1 MWGELAI
8 HGRHQWDGADM
19 TLVRGIENICNKT
32 HTHEDTT
39 PYQHIHPTENVECIV
54 DEKHL
59 AHGESPPKSLNR

>member
-1 MWGELAI
+1 
-8 HGRHQWDGADM
+8 M
-19 TLVRGIENICNKT
+19 TLVRGIDNICNKT

-59 AHGESPPKSLNR
+59 AHGEKPTKKSQQMKSPPNCYIQN